1 MASQIPIVLA
11 LALLPFVSANRPKN
25 TTICDYYTPLITG
38 KANSP
43 SSQQELMLTIT
54 HTFILGNYTQ
64 PNVGIPVAGIA
75 APGKFD
81 GHDVNLL
88 PYFVGGYASTNLGG
102 EHGAVKN
109 FLDDGGAVP
118 LSMNQPAN
126 GTHSNQ

>member
-1 MASQIPIVLA
+1 MVRSTWLA
-11 LALLPFVSANRPKN
+11 LALALTPSAMADRPEN

-43 SSQQELMLTIT
+43 ASQQELMLLIT

-64 PNVGIPVAGIA
+64 PNVGVPVAGVA
-75 APGKFD
+75 APGKFM
-81 GHDVNLL
+81 GHDVYML

-102 EHGAVKN
+102 QHGVVKN

-118 LSMNQPAN
+118 LAMNQPAN